1 MSKLQRCLYAAEI
14 QWMFPGVKGCFH
26 LYSSPY
32 IPGFV
37 LEIYNSREPH
47 WGGGGLLSQWL
58 DYPRSLSAGNQMNG
72 LNQLPKIVFVPK
84 VRAAVGSHKLT
95 DLHLLFILQLIE
107 LLPRGKLRL

>member
-1 MSKLQRCLYAAEI
+1 
-14 QWMFPGVKGCFH
+14 
-26 LYSSPY
+26 
-32 IPGFV
+32 
-37 LEIYNSREPH
+37 
-47 WGGGGLLSQWL
+47 
-58 DYPRSLSAGNQMNG
+58 MNG